1 MVAIMMAKIS
11 FQAAM
16 AVLLSLTAIAEV
28 APAEI
33 LIHEG
38 PVFTTPG
45 LGPNEEIKFTKEFP
59 VDAATLERQPFVSL
73 TDKLPLSA
81 EKAIELAKASADA
94 GDPPGEKNLVSL
106 ELLSLKRARN
116 GNTLYYFIELNVDGN
131 EVHRVVLMDGTV
143 VKSRLRQLPAK

>member
-1 MVAIMMAKIS
+1 MA
-11 FQAAM
+11 
-16 AVLLSLTAIAEV
+16 EDP
-28 APAEI
+28 PAKV

-45 LGPNEEIKFTKEFP
+45 LGPDEEIEFTKEFP
-59 VDAATLERQPFVSL
+59 VDAGTLKKQSSLML

-94 GDPPGEKNLVSL
+94 GDPPGEKNLVRL
-106 ELLSLKRARN
+106 ELLSFKRDQD

-143 VKSRLRQLPAK
+143 VKSRLRQLSVK

>member
-1 MVAIMMAKIS
+1 MTRTALLKALSIAS
-11 FQAAM
+11 LLLGWAAQA
-16 AVLLSLTAIAEV
+16 EH
-28 APAEI
+28 PPREI

-45 LGPNEEIKFTKEFP
+45 LEPKEEIEFTKEFP
-59 VDAATLERQPFVSL
+59 VDAATLKKQSSLML

-94 GDPPGEKNLVSL
+94 GDPPGVKNLVRL
-106 ELLSLKRARN
+106 ELLSFKRDQD

-143 VKSRLRQLPAK
+143 VKSRLRQLSVK

>member
-1 MVAIMMAKIS
+1 MMAKIS

-59 VDAATLERQPFVSL
+59 VDAATLEKQSFASL
-73 TDKLPLSA
+73 TEKLPLSA

-94 GDPPGEKNLVSL
+94 GDPPGEKNLVRL
-106 ELLSLKRARN
+106 ELLSPKRAQN
-116 GNTLYYFIELNVDGN
+116 SSTLYYFIELNIKGN

>member
-1 MVAIMMAKIS
+1 MGL
-11 FQAAM
+11 AAM
-16 AVLLSLTAIAEV
+16 AEDPPT
-28 APAEI
+28 EI
-33 LIHEG
+33 LIHQG

-45 LGPNEEIKFTKEFP
+45 LDPEEEIEFTKEFP
-59 VDAATLERQPFVSL
+59 VDPGTLKKQSPLML

-94 GDPPGEKNLVSL
+94 GNPPAEKNLVRL
-106 ELLSLKRARN
+106 ELLAFKRDQD

-143 VKSRLRQLPAK
+143 VKSRLRQLGVK